1 MVPWLSCQVTKQAYS
16 TKNSNMAT
24 IAGADIQPPLSSKG
38 VFSVE
43 AYNIHIYI
51 ALDIYLLFCALFC
64 YTRPTGVR
72 GRT

>member
-43 AYNIHIYI
+43 AYNIYIYI
-51 ALDIYLLFCALFC
+51 
-64 YTRPTGVR
+64 
-72 GRT
+72 